1 MMLKCFQSN
10 LIKCI
15 VNFEINMENLKKK
28 RKYHI
33 FKKTFKSF
41 YCLHLIVYSVFIIM
55 KTNFKEEE
63 SIEILKILGLINNIE
78 EYQKYIIMSE

>member
-15 VNFEINMENLKKK
+15 VNFEINMENLKKR

-33 FKKTFKSF
+33 FKKTLSLF
-41 YCLHLIVYSVFIIM
+41 IVYIVYNH
-55 KTNFKEEE
+55 KYEK
-63 SIEILKILGLINNIE
+63 NI
-78 EYQKYIIMSE
+78 